1 MKNLILA
8 LGLLCAANA
17 HAIVPTGMNVSGTVT
32 AVKEHSIEIDGK
44 SYPIDV
50 QSSNSSEL
58 ANVAV
63 GDKVSI
69 DYTPAKSPSASAIPP
84 GKAVNPGVEVVNPAT
99 AKLGSVQVRR
109 ASVTK
114 PN

>member
-1 MKNLILA
+1 MKTTILA
-8 LGLLCAANA
+8 LGLLFALNA
-17 HAIVPTGMNVSGTVT
+17 HATVTTQETVSGTVT

-50 QSSNSSEL
+50 KNSSSSEL
-58 ANVAV
+58 ANVHV

-69 DYTPAKSPSASAIPP
+69 EYAP
-84 GKAVNPGVEVVNPAT
+84 GSTQAGAAQPGGKVVSKGVEVVNPAT
-99 AKLGSVQVRR
+99 AKGGAVQVRR
-109 ASVTK
+109 ATVTK